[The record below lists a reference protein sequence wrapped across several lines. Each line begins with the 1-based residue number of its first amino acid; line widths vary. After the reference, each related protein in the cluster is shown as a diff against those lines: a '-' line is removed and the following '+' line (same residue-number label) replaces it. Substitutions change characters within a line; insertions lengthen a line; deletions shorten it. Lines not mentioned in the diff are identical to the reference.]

1 MFPKI
6 ATLVC
11 DEVESLNRCISVPLD
26 SVGQEFKFV
35 APRPRR
41 VGGRVGVPLETERL
55 AQPPPFKSRT
65 IRSWK
70 VPAPGCVGSITC
82 GQALRWPVW
91 LQELNIWFNKGTTM
105 GVCSSAEVASEASP
119 EDVRYCEEGIAK
131 LREDPNCESLL
142 RKALTDEVLEE
153 IKTRKTSSFNSTLK
167 DVIQSGVENPD
178 SGIGVYAPD
187 AEAYF
192 VFAPLFDPIIE
203 AYHGGF
209 GPEDKHP
216 PSDFGD
222 TSHMEDLDPEGKYV
236 VSTR

>member
-1 MFPKI
+1 M
-6 ATLVC
+6 
-11 DEVESLNRCISVPLD
+11 
-26 SVGQEFKFV
+26 
-35 APRPRR
+35 
-41 VGGRVGVPLETERL
+41 
-55 AQPPPFKSRT
+55 
-65 IRSWK
+65 
-70 VPAPGCVGSITC
+70 
-82 GQALRWPVW
+82 
-91 LQELNIWFNKGTTM
+91 
-105 GVCSSAEVASEASP
+105 
-119 EDVRYCEEGIAK
+119 
-131 LREDPNCESLL
+131 
-142 RKALTDEVLEE
+142 RKALRDEVLEE

>member
-1 MFPKI
+1 MQ
-6 ATLVC
+6 
-11 DEVESLNRCISVPLD
+11 EV
-26 SVGQEFKFV
+26 
-35 APRPRR
+35 
-41 VGGRVGVPLETERL
+41 
-55 AQPPPFKSRT
+55 
-65 IRSWK
+65 
-70 VPAPGCVGSITC
+70 
-82 GQALRWPVW
+82 
-91 LQELNIWFNKGTTM
+91 NIWFNKGSTM

>member
-1 MFPKI
+1 MN
-6 ATLVC
+6 L
-11 DEVESLNRCISVPLD
+11 SLSRPGLDVWAGGSGSPWRRKGWHNRHLSR
-26 SVGQEFKFV
+26 VGQFALGKFQ
-35 APRPRR
+35 
-41 VGGRVGVPLETERL
+41 RL
-55 AQPPPFKSRT
+55 A
-65 IRSWK
+65 
-70 VPAPGCVGSITC
+70 
-82 GQALRWPVW
+82 ALAVQLVAKPRWPVW
-91 LQELNIWFNKGTTM
+91 LQEVNTWFNKGTTM

>member
-1 MFPKI
+1 MLRGLLLKSCPC
-6 ATLVC
+6 L
-11 DEVESLNRCISVPLD
+11 E
-26 SVGQEFKFV
+26 
-35 APRPRR
+35 
-41 VGGRVGVPLETERL
+41 GR
-55 AQPPPFKSRT
+55 
-65 IRSWK
+65 
-70 VPAPGCVGSITC
+70 
-82 GQALRWPVW
+82 
-91 LQELNIWFNKGTTM
+91 TM

-131 LREDPNCESLL
+131 LREDPNCDSLL

-236 VSTR
+236 VSTRSNC